1 MRGMAKIP
9 MMLLLALGTMPAPI
23 HSAATNSGAEAFEKL
38 KLLAGHWESVNGGEM
53 KATLDIEL
61 TGGGSAVAE
70 RFHMVDHGKS
80 EDMLTT
86 YYLDGDQ
93 VKLTHYCMAGNQ
105 PTLRGTYSP
114 ETKTITFDFLSATNL
129 KSVNEGHMH
138 RAVYTF
144 VDNDHLKMAWT
155 YRKDQKDAF
164 TEDFMYVRKQ

>member
-1 MRGMAKIP
+1 MRGMVKF
-9 MMLLLALGTMPAPI
+9 LTVLVLAVGTMPAPI
-23 HSAATNSGAEAFEKL
+23 HSAVTNSGAEAFEKL

-114 ETKTITFDFLSATNL
+114 ETKRITFDFVSATNL
-129 KSVNEGHMH
+129 KRVKEGHVH
-138 RAVYTF
+138 HACYTLL
-144 VDNDHLKMAWT
+144 DKDRLPMAWP
-155 YRKDQKDAF
+155 YRMHQ
-164 TEDFMYVRKQ
+164 TTR